1 MKLSKDTLSILKN
14 FANIN
19 DGIVFRQGNV
29 LRTCDAQKQVLA
41 ETTIGESIPND
52 FGIFDLNRFL
62 SALDLEGENSTL
74 EFDESTKSVVVS
86 AASGRSKTVYR
97 ICDASNIKN
106 APEKGVNMPSPDVS
120 FQLSQ
125 EDLEHI
131 VKASG
136 RLATPHVAVKSDGS
150 KIFLHALDNKNTSA
164 HTNQLEVGSGNGKRY
179 TMLFKTENLKMIP
192 GTYDVSISFKGIA
205 SFKNTA
211 KQIQYWIATEI
222 GSNSEA

>member
-19 DGIVFRQGNV
+19 DGLMFRQGNV
-29 LRTCDAQKQVLA
+29 LRTCDAQKQILA
-41 ETTIGESIPND
+41 ETTIRETVPND
-52 FGIFDLNRFL
+52 FGVYDLNRFL

-74 EFDESTKSVVVS
+74 EFDASTKSVVVS
-86 AASGRSKTVYR
+86 AASGRSKTFYR
-97 ICDASNIKN
+97 ICDATNIKN
-106 APEKGVNMPSPDVS
+106 APDKAVNMPTPDVT
-120 FQLSQ
+120 FQLTQ

-136 RLATPHVAVKSDGS
+136 RLATPHVAIKSDGS
-150 KIFLHALDNKNTSA
+150 KIFLHALDNKNTST
-164 HTNQLEVGSGNGKRY
+164 HTNELEIGNGNGKRY
-179 TMLFKTENLKMIP
+179 AMLFKTENLKMIP

-205 SFKNTA
+205 SFKNTT

-222 GSNSEA
+222 GSSSEA

>member
-19 DGIVFRQGNV
+19 DGLMFRQGNV
-29 LRTCDAQKQVLA
+29 LRTCDAQKQILA
-41 ETTIGESIPND
+41 ETTISETVPND
-52 FGIFDLNRFL
+52 FGVYDLNRFL

-74 EFDESTKSVVVS
+74 EFDASTKSVVVS
-86 AASGRSKTVYR
+86 AASGRSKTFYR
-97 ICDASNIKN
+97 ICDATNIKN
-106 APEKGVNMPSPDVS
+106 APDKAVNMPTPDVT
-120 FQLSQ
+120 FQLTQ

-136 RLATPHVAVKSDGS
+136 RLATPHVAIKSDGS
-150 KIFLHALDNKNTSA
+150 KIFLHALDNKNTST
-164 HTNQLEVGSGNGKRY
+164 HTNELEIGNGNGKRY
-179 TMLFKTENLKMIP
+179 AMLFKTENLKMIP

-205 SFKNTA
+205 SFKNTT

-222 GSNSEA
+222 GSSSEA